1 MTKEQQEAQILF
13 RYEQL
18 NAESIKKFLSIVD
31 QTLENNKKHPYYNL
45 SRSITDSVYKF
56 SNLSFKQFKSL
67 YYFVN
72 SCNKKTVGNTK
83 TF

>member
-18 NAESIKKFLSIVD
+18 NAESIKKFLNIVGEVM
-31 QTLENNKKHPYYNL
+31 ENNRKHPYYNL
-45 SRSITDSVYKF
+45 TKGIIDSVYKF
-56 SNLSFKQFKSL
+56 SNLSYKQFKSL

-83 TF
+83 SF

>member
-83 TF
+83 SF

>member
-1 MTKEQQEAQILF
+1 MTKEQQEAKILF

-18 NAESIKKFLSIVD
+18 DAEKIKGFLIIVSE
-31 QTLENNKKHPYYNL
+31 TMENNRKHPYYNL
-45 SRSITDSVYKF
+45 TKGIIDSVYKF

-72 SCNKKTVGNTK
+72 SCSKKTVGDTK

>member
-18 NAESIKKFLSIVD
+18 NAESIKKFLNIVGEVM
-31 QTLENNKKHPYYNL
+31 ENNRKHPYYNL
-45 SRSITDSVYKF
+45 TKGIIDSVYKF
-56 SNLSFKQFKSL
+56 SNLSYKQFKSL

>member
-18 NAESIKKFLSIVD
+18 DAEKIRGFLKIVD
-31 QTLENNKKHPYYNL
+31 QTLENNRKHPYYNL

-56 SNLSFKQFKSL
+56 SNMSFKQFKSL

-72 SCNKKTVGNTK
+72 SCNKKTVGYTK
-83 TF
+83 SF